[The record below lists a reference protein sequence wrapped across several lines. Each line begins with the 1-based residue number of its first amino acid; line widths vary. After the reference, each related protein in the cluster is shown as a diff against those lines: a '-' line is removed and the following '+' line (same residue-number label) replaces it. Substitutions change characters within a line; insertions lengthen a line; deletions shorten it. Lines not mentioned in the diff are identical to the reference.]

1 MNVLLVTKTYTDGS
15 VKISSI
21 PILDNI
27 SVTDVTDFLFKLE
40 RERATRKLLSFTVDI
55 IEGGD

>member
-15 VKISSI
+15 VKISSTPI
-21 PILDNI
+21 PDNI
-27 SVTDVTDFLFKLE
+27 SVTDFLFKLE
-40 RERATRKLLSFTVDI
+40 HERSTRKLLSFTIDI